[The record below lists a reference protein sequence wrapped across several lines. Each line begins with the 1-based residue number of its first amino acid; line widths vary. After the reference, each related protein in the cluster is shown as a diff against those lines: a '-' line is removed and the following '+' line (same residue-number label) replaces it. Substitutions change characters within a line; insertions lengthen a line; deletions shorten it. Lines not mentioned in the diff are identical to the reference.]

1 MPGGRPS
8 SYKPEY
14 AEQAKALC
22 DKGFTDNELAAFFKI
37 DRATI
42 YRWKSKYPEFCDA
55 IKIGGEAADE
65 RVERSLFERATGYRH
80 KATKIMQHQGQV
92 IQQEYLEVH
101 PPETA
106 AMIFWL
112 KNRRRDKWRDKTEQE
127 LTGKDGEALVPVL
140 NVALGR
146 DQS

>member
-8 SYKPEY
+8 SYKPEF
-14 AEQAKALC
+14 AEQARILC

-55 IKIGGEAADE
+55 IKIGGESADE
-65 RVERSLFERATGYRH
+65 RVERSLFERANGYRH
-80 KATKIMQHQGQV
+80 KATKIMQYQGEIVKQDY
-92 IQQEYLEVH
+92 EEVY
-101 PPETA
+101 PPDVA

-112 KNRRRDKWRDKTEQE
+112 KNRRKDRWRDKTEQE
-127 LTGKDGEALVPVL
+127 LTGKDGKELVPVL